1 MNVFNRRLEL
11 ANCLE
16 TDFLKIFYY
25 DFEKYYKETYRN
37 YEYIRLCTIISGEKN
52 LKIKGK
58 QYKYDKNQIMLLSP
72 YAEVEMEIEKPT
84 EALVIEIS
92 DKLIESVKNKVSLDF
107 SIEYNDD
114 FNELLLERTSTNFDN
129 VLKKISKLSLEKNK
143 DKNFLIDLYSQELVY
158 DMLHMKEINFM
169 LNSNLNN
176 PINKSIK
183 IMKDNILEKITIT
196 DIADEL
202 NMSVSNFSSK
212 FKSVVG
218 VSPNIYLRSLKLN
231 KAKRMLKSRSVT
243 QVSSEL
249 GYDNISY
256 FIKLFKRNYGIT
268 PKQYLLK
275 DYNLETIV

>member
-1 MNVFNRRLEL
+1 MHVFNRRLEL

-16 TDFLKIFYY
+16 TDFLKVFHY
-25 DFEKYYKETYRN
+25 DFKKYYKETYRN

-58 QYKYDKNQIMLLSP
+58 KYKYDKDQIMLLSP

-84 EALVIEIS
+84 EAVVIEIS
-92 DKLIESVKNKVSLDF
+92 DKLIESVKSKVNLDF
-107 SIEYNDD
+107 SIECNDQV
-114 FNELLLERTSTNFDN
+114 NELLLKRTSVNFN
-129 VLKKISKLSLEKNK
+129 KVLKKISKLFLEKNK

-169 LNSNLNN
+169 LNNNLNN

-183 IMKDNILEKITIT
+183 IMKENILDKITIS

-212 FKSVVG
+212 FKSIVG
-218 VSPNIYLRSLKLN
+218 VSPNVYFRSLKLN
-231 KAKRMLKSRSVT
+231 EAKKMLKSKSVT

-256 FIKLFKRNYGIT
+256 FIKLFKDSYGIT

-275 DYNLETIV
+275 DYNLKTTI